1 MGWRGSGG
9 DLAFLR
15 ETEVALLNAPFV
27 DDGWRIAIDMVAR
40 ATGSR
45 GANLVCLG
53 SAAPTLNL
61 FTGFDAGE
69 VERALSDPAMWGPQN
84 WRVGTSTKPYE
95 IQHDLHY
102 RDYRAGRPRS
112 DYDEAAYELD
122 MPHGFQTIFSRD
134 VAGFI
139 GLAVIRGRREGPAD
153 PQSVERFERLSWVLG
168 RALKAEM
175 AMAGEGI
182 RTALVDIDETPGAL
196 ILLNRHGWA
205 CGFSRAAEALLS
217 TGDPLRLRGA
227 SVAASNS
234 FDDARLQQLL
244 GFLLY
249 RDVPPGG
256 SVTVR
261 LRGAGGSCWTVQC
274 THLPRTLLALGFE
287 PQVALR
293 IEPAH
298 GSGTLDD

>member
-1 MGWRGSGG
+1 M
-9 DLAFLR
+9 
-15 ETEVALLNAPFV
+15 ALLNAPFV
-27 DDGWRIAIDMVAR
+27 EDGWRTAIDMVAR

-53 SAAPTLNL
+53 SGAPSLNL
-61 FTGFDAGE
+61 FTGFDAAE

-84 WRVGTSTKPYE
+84 WRVGTSTKPYD

-102 RDYRAGRPRS
+102 RDYRNGRPRG

-122 MPHGFQTIFSRD
+122 MPHGCQTIFSRD

-153 PQSVERFERLSWVLG
+153 PESVDRFEHLSWVIG
-168 RALKAEM
+168 RALKSEM
-175 AMAGEGI
+175 ALAGNGI
-182 RTALVDIDETPGAL
+182 RTALADVDHSPDAVV
-196 ILLNRHGWA
+196 LLNRHGWA

-217 TGDPLRLRGA
+217 GGDPLLLPGARL
-227 SVAASNS
+227 AASNP

-244 GFLLY
+244 GFLLH
-249 RDVPPGG
+249 RDAPTGG
-256 SVTVR
+256 SVALPV
-261 LRGAGGSCWTVQC
+261 RGAGHRRWTVHC

-298 GSGTLDD
+298 GSDVIAD